1 MNEILIS
8 ALNSAVFDNVKGPKL
23 DELQRHPYNYH
34 LHGVLRTKGNVRTK
48 IDYGISFKLDPV
60 KLQLAFQKINK
71 LTETEAKKK
80 VEREY
85 LLTRLDR
92 VKQHIALMVKEV
104 SGNETDYDEICR
116 ILSPITDK
124 EGDAAVGFDLL

>member
-1 MNEILIS
+1 MKDVLIT
-8 ALNSAVFDNVKGPKL
+8 ALNNAEFENVKGPIL
-23 DELQRHPYNYH
+23 EESQRKPYNYH
-34 LHGVLRTKGNVRTK
+34 LYGVLRTKGNKRTK
-48 IDYGISFKLDPV
+48 IDYGISFNLDPV

-71 LTETEAKKK
+71 LNETEAKKK

-104 SGNETDYDEICR
+104 SGNETDYNEICR
-116 ILSPITDK
+116 TLSPITDK